1 MYMSPSDVRPTTSAD
16 ATSVKTSGTTA
27 AVALLDRLAEA
38 GDLSPDDVRVVMS
51 AATRLYASACAR
63 AGEELPPVTSDV
75 STTDAISLACA
86 LVRSQDLT
94 PFEMA
99 MWFSRGAQRRP

>member
-16 ATSVKTSGTTA
+16 ATAVRKADPTTA
-27 AVALLDRLAEA
+27 AALLDRLAEA
-38 GDLSPDDVRVVMS
+38 DDLSPDDVRVVMS